1 MHVTG
6 DLITL
11 SQSLANP
18 LNPLTLGPV
27 HICVACWTRTILC
40 IIYMNFCHRRVGC
53 EPTQFARMADLLTRD
68 HVTAPAADDMAEIA
82 SVVAAVT
89 VAP

>member
-1 MHVTG
+1 MLDSYYFVHYLHDFFVTVEWVNRHN
-6 DLITL
+6 LPAWL
-11 SQSLANP
+11 
-18 LNPLTLGPV
+18 
-27 HICVACWTRTILC
+27 
-40 IIYMNFCHRRVGC
+40 
-53 EPTQFARMADLLTRD
+53 DLLTRD